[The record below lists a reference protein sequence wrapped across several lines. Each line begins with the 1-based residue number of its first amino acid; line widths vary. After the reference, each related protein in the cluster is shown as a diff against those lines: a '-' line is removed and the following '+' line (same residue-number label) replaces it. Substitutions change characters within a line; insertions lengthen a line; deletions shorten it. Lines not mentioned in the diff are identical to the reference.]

1 MSIDKKTIDKIS
13 SLAKIKLDDQRA
25 LELAGELSNILNWI
39 DQLNKVDTKDIP
51 PLTGVV
57 NSELFKRDDLVD
69 EENTKETVLSNS
81 PETSEGFFVV
91 PKVVDS

>member
-57 NSELFKRDDLVD
+57 SSELFKRDDLVD
-69 EENTKETVLSNS
+69 
-81 PETSEGFFVV
+81 
-91 PKVVDS
+91 